1 DADNTLPWRPAAGEA
16 GRISGYQPNGVA
28 GGGADRR
35 SAGPPVVGEG
45 ILCAGYAPWRR
56 YRRFPRHLADHRRTS
71 NGTGA
76 AGRGVFGQALSAA
89 DAGVDLARAVPRSAA
104 RRAPVLGSSVRLVC
118 RAGGRAA
125 VARSCSWQ
133 RLCAQPLASG
143 RLGNGGSTLG

>member
-56 YRRFPRHLADHRRTS
+56 YRRFLRHLADHRRTS
-71 NGTGA
+71 NGTCA
-76 AGRGVFGQALSAA
+76 AGPSPSQVRIEIITHIYNHDRCDRRPSFGNYPPGELQSAF
-89 DAGVDLARAVPRSAA
+89 
-104 RRAPVLGSSVRLVC
+104 RRY
-118 RAGGRAA
+118 
-125 VARSCSWQ
+125 
-133 RLCAQPLASG
+133 
-143 RLGNGGSTLG
+143 